1 MGDERGFQLGLGQV
15 EARTSVANGA
25 LPRVLL
31 VDDERDLL
39 DVLAQELGDMGFDV
53 TALDNGRAALDA
65 VGRRRFDALITD
77 LKMPGMDGLEM
88 LRLLK
93 QTDPHLPVIV
103 ITGYASDRAR
113 RAFDAREA
121 YGLLL
126 KPFTLEDMRRLV
138 EAAVTRRPDLDGSGR
153 VGR

>member
-1 MGDERGFQLGLGQV
+1 MGEKRDFRFDLTPVEGGRGFDC
-15 EARTSVANGA
+15 RA

-39 DVLAQELGDMGFDV
+39 DVLAQELGEMGFDV

-65 VGRRRFDALITD
+65 VCCQQFDALITD

-88 LRLLK
+88 LRRLK
-93 QTDPHLPVIV
+93 QTAPHLPVIV

-113 RAFDAREA
+113 GVFDAREA

-126 KPFTLEDMRRLV
+126 KPFTLEDMRRMV
-138 EAAVTRRPDLDGSGR
+138 EAAITHGAQPGR
-153 VGR
+153 AGT

>member
-1 MGDERGFQLGLGQV
+1 MGEKHDFRFDLEPVERESSL
-15 EARTSVANGA
+15 ARRP

-39 DVLAQELGDMGFDV
+39 DVLAQELGEMGFDV
-53 TALDNGRAALDA
+53 TALDNGRAALEA
-65 VGRRRFDALITD
+65 VRSRQFDALITD

-88 LRLLK
+88 LRRLK
-93 QTDPHLPVIV
+93 QTAPHLPVIV

-126 KPFTLEDMRRLV
+126 KPFTLEDMRRMV
-138 EAAVTRRPDLDGSGR
+138 EAAVTQRSGLEQ
-153 VGR
+153 GRIGT

>member
-1 MGDERGFQLGLGQV
+1 MRDERGFRFGFGRV
-15 EARTSVANGA
+15 EEGGRVGSRA

-65 VGRRRFDALITD
+65 IARRRFDALITD

-88 LRLLK
+88 ARLLRR
-93 QTDPHLPVIV
+93 TDPQLPVIV

-113 RAFDAREA
+113 RAFDTREA

-126 KPFTLEDMRRLV
+126 KPFTLEDMRRML
-138 EAAVTRRPDLDGSGR
+138 EGAITQRPGLGG
-153 VGR
+153 GAGP

>member
-1 MGDERGFQLGLGQV
+1 MGEEHDFRFDLAPVERGSGLAG
-15 EARTSVANGA
+15 RP

-39 DVLAQELGDMGFDV
+39 EVLAQELRQMGFEV
-53 TALDNGRAALDA
+53 TALDNGRAALEA
-65 VGRRRFDALITD
+65 VCCRRFDALITD

-88 LRLLK
+88 LRRLK

-113 RAFDAREA
+113 RACDAREA

-126 KPFTLEDMRRLV
+126 KPFTLEDMRRMV
-138 EAAVTRRPDLDGSGR
+138 EAAVTQRPELEQGR
-153 VGR
+153 IET